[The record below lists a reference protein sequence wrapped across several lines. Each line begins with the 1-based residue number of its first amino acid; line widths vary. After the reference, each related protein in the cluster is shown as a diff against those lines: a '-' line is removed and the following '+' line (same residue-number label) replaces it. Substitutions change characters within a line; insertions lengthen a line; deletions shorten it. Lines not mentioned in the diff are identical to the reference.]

1 MSAAKNLSDDLR
13 SEFDRLDEVRFN
25 DENQFEYKRKVF
37 LLSNRIKMVLLP
49 YKNFVHIIQKQIKMI
64 RL

>member
-25 DENQFEYKRKVF
+25 DENQFEYKRRVF
-37 LLSNRIKMVLLP
+37 FCYRIG
-49 YKNFVHIIQKQIKMI
+49 
-64 RL
+64 